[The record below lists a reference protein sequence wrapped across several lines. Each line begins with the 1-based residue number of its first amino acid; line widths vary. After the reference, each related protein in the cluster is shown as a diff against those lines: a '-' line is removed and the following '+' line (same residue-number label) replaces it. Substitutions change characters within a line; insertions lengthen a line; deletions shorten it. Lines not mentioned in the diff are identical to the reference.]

1 MTTSKETD
9 YLNHPVL
16 RRLVEEANSLPLAD
30 RITLFK
36 GLIQGTADSLRPEE
50 FQVLIAELR
59 LKGERF
65 YEALEHPGEGRLTRQ
80 IPGEREIEGR

>member
-1 MTTSKETD
+1 MTTSEETE

-30 RITLFK
+30 RITLLK
-36 GLIQGTADSLRPEE
+36 GLIPGTAGDLNPVE
-50 FQVLIAELR
+50 FRALIVELG

-65 YEALEHPGEGRLTRQ
+65 YEALEHPGEGRRTRQ
-80 IPGEREIEGR
+80 VPGERDIEGR

>member
-1 MTTSKETD
+1 MTTSEETE

-30 RITLFK
+30 RVTLLK
-36 GLIQGTADSLRPEE
+36 GLIPGTAESLEPEE
-50 FQVLIAELR
+50 FDVLITELR
-59 LKGERF
+59 LKGARF
-65 YEALEHPGEGRLTRQ
+65 YEALQHPGEGRLTRQ